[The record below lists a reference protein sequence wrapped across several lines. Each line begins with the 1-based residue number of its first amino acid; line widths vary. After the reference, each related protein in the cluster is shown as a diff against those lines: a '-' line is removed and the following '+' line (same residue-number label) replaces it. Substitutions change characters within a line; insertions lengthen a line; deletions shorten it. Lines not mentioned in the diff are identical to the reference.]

1 MLSLRSPS
9 LLAIA
14 VLTALNSIPASA
26 QLSDQKQ
33 SDKEYSEQQSS
44 DKQQADKELEV
55 IEVKGRAQTLYR
67 ASQSSVGT
75 RTDTDLE
82 LIPQNIQVLPEAL
95 IRDQAAR
102 QVTDL
107 YRSMSGVSAFSYSGV
122 TFRGFRQDEILYDG
136 VRGDPFNGFAVP
148 QLFNVQEVQLL
159 KGSSGALYGS
169 SAPGGLINYVTKK
182 PQRTAKNQL
191 ELGLGNDDY
200 WQGSLELSGP
210 LTEQQAYRFGYYRD
224 SEQPFRW
231 NTKVEN
237 EILDLGY
244 LIDLTDSTSLTL
256 QYNTVTQDYQGAR
269 LRGVP
274 TDDQGNFLGD
284 RAWNHNEATD
294 FQSLEADVWQVRA
307 DHEFNSNWR
316 TDLTW
321 RHYDNTELQNYHEP
335 FCSYDT
341 DGDGVVDYCRRQF
354 RDQRRENT
362 ADSVT
367 WNNIVEFSTAGLN
380 HQLLLGADTMTQDSY
395 FLGRNVAPTE
405 QGGKALGISLINP
418 VYGLTSAADYDID
431 SIKSTPTDTT
441 AVRQGFYLQDQLDL
455 TASWNLLLG
464 VRWDSFEDKNNM
476 ASSKVDGSDSSWR
489 VGSTYQLTD
498 WVRLYVLKGTG
509 FSPQAT
515 ASQVPEVG
523 GPFDAEQ
530 SSIVEAGARFSLL
543 DDAIRLNVATYEMI
557 RNNILQADPRGDV
570 GGDGRDDQ
578 IALGEVKSKGVEVDL
593 LGDLTDSWVLNLN
606 YAYND
611 TRIVESTSAITN
623 AVGDKFA
630 NAPQHQ
636 IGLWSRYELDSINS
650 AIAAGMDYV
659 SDQLS
664 IDGQH
669 VKSYTVFD
677 MSWQTRWQQWLFQAN
692 VKNLFDKT
700 YATAG
705 FIERTGHFPGEPRRL
720 IVTASY
726 QF

>member
-1 MLSLRSPS
+1 MLSLPSPS
-9 LLAIA
+9 ILAIA
-14 VLTALNSIPASA
+14 VLTALSISPGYA
-26 QLSDQKQ
+26 QNL
-33 SDKEYSEQQSS
+33 
-44 DKQQADKELEV
+44 DKQDSDKELEV

-82 LIPQNIQVLPEAL
+82 LVPQSIQVLPEAL

-122 TFRGFRQDEILYDG
+122 TFRGFRQDDILYDG

-148 QLFNVQEVQLL
+148 QLFNVQEVQIL

-182 PQRTAKNQL
+182 PQRSSKNQL
-191 ELGLGNDDY
+191 EFALGNDSY

-237 EILDLGY
+237 DILDLGY

-294 FQSLEADVWQVRA
+294 FQSLDADVWQVRA

-321 RHYDNTELQNYHEP
+321 RHYENTELQNYHEP

-362 ADSVT
+362 ANSVT
-367 WNNIVEFSTAGLN
+367 WNNILEFSTAGFS
-380 HQLLLGADTMTQDSY
+380 HQLLIGADTMTQDSY
-395 FLGRNVAPTE
+395 FLGRNVAPIE
-405 QGGKALGISLINP
+405 QGGKAIGINLVNP

-431 SIKSTPTDTT
+431 SIKSAPTDTT
-441 AVRQGFYLQDQLDL
+441 AVRQGLYLQDQLDL
-455 TASWNLLLG
+455 TSSWNLLLG
-464 VRWDSFEDKNNM
+464 VRWDSYEDKNNV

-489 VGSTYQLTD
+489 IGSTYQLTD
-498 WVRLYVLKGTG
+498 WVRLYAVKGTG
-509 FSPQAT
+509 FSPQAST
-515 ASQVPEVG
+515 SQVPEVG

-530 SSIVEAGARFSLL
+530 SSIIEAGARFSLL
-543 DDAIRLNVATYEMI
+543 NDAIRLNVATYEMI
-557 RNNILQADPRGDV
+557 RNNILQTDPRGDV
-570 GGDGRDDQ
+570 GGDGRDDL
-578 IALGEVKSKGVEVDL
+578 IALGEVKSKGLELDL
-593 LGDLTDSWVLNLN
+593 LGDLTDSWVLNVN

-611 TRIVESTSAITN
+611 TRIVESNSAITN

-636 IGLWSRYELDSINS
+636 IGIWSRYELDGINS

>member
-1 MLSLRSPS
+1 MLSLPSPS

-14 VLTALNSIPASA
+14 VIAALNSIPAYA
-26 QLSDQKQ
+26 QQSDQ
-33 SDKEYSEQQSS
+33 EHS
-44 DKQQADKELEV
+44 DKQQADKDLEV

-102 QVTDL
+102 QITDL

-191 ELGLGNDDY
+191 ELGLGNDEY
-200 WQGSLELSGP
+200 WQSSLELSGP
-210 LTEQQAYRFGYYRD
+210 LTDQQAYRFGYYRD

-244 LIDLTDSTSLTL
+244 LIDITDSTSLTL

-274 TDDQGNFLGD
+274 ADDQGNFLGD

-335 FCSYDT
+335 FCSFDT

-362 ADSVT
+362 ADSLT
-367 WNNIVEFSTAGLN
+367 WNNIVEFNTAGLN

-395 FLGRNVAPTE
+395 FLGRNVAPIE

>member
-14 VLTALNSIPASA
+14 VLTALNSVPAYA
-26 QLSDQKQ
+26 QQSDQKH
-33 SDKEYSEQQSS
+33 SDKLQV
-44 DKQQADKELEV
+44 DKELEV

-210 LTEQQAYRFGYYRD
+210 LTDQQAYRFGYYRD

-244 LIDLTDSTSLTL
+244 LIDITDSTSLTL

-321 RHYDNTELQNYHEP
+321 RHYDNIELQNYHEP
-335 FCSYDT
+335 FCSFDT

-395 FLGRNVAPTE
+395 FLGRNVAPIE
-405 QGGKALGISLINP
+405 QGGKALGVSLTNP
-418 VYGLTSAADYDID
+418 AYGLTSAADYDID

-441 AVRQGFYLQDQLDL
+441 AVRQGFYLQDQVDL

-489 VGSTYQLTD
+489 IGSTYQLTD
-498 WVRLYVLKGTG
+498 WVRLYALKGTG
-509 FSPQAT
+509 FSPQASG
-515 ASQVPEVG
+515 SQVPEVG
-523 GPFDAEQ
+523 GPFEAEQ

>member
-14 VLTALNSIPASA
+14 VLTALNSIPAYA
-26 QLSDQKQ
+26 QQSDQ
-33 SDKEYSEQQSS
+33 EHS
-44 DKQQADKELEV
+44 DKQQADNDLEV

-82 LIPQNIQVLPEAL
+82 LVPQSIQVLPEAL

-148 QLFNVQEVQLL
+148 QLFNVQEVQIL

-191 ELGLGNDDY
+191 ELGLGNDEY

-321 RHYDNTELQNYHEP
+321 RHYENTELQNYHEP

-380 HQLLLGADTMTQDSY
+380 HQLLIGADTMTQDSY
-395 FLGRNVAPTE
+395 FLGRNVAPIE
-405 QGGKALGISLINP
+405 QGGKALGISLTNP

-464 VRWDSFEDKNNM
+464 VRWDSYEDKNNM

-489 VGSTYQLTD
+489 VGTTYQLTD
-498 WVRLYVLKGTG
+498 WVRLYAVKGTG

-523 GPFDAEQ
+523 GPFEAEQ

-543 DDAIRLNVATYEMI
+543 NDAVRLNVATYEMI

-570 GGDGRDDQ
+570 GGDGRDDL

-593 LGDLTDSWVLNLN
+593 LGDLTDSWVLNVN

-636 IGLWSRYELDSINS
+636 IGVWSRYELDSINS

-677 MSWQTRWQQWLFQAN
+677 MSWQTRWQQWMFQAN

-726 QF
+726 KF

>member
-1 MLSLRSPS
+1 MLSLPSPS
-9 LLAIA
+9 ILAVAVIA
-14 VLTALNSIPASA
+14 ALSTPVAYA
-26 QLSDQKQ
+26 QD
-33 SDKEYSEQQSS
+33 S
-44 DKQQADKELEV
+44 DKQNSEQPETDTNLEV

-82 LIPQNIQVLPEAL
+82 LIPQSIQVLPEAL

-102 QVTDL
+102 QITDL

-182 PQRTAKNQL
+182 PQRTSKNQL
-191 ELGLGNDDY
+191 EFALGNDDY

-244 LIDLTDSTSLTL
+244 LIDITDSTSLTL

-294 FQSLEADVWQVRA
+294 FQSLDADVWQVRA

-321 RHYDNTELQNYHEP
+321 RHYENTELQNYHEP
-335 FCSYDT
+335 FCSFDT

-362 ADSVT
+362 ANSVT

-395 FLGRNVAPTE
+395 FLGRNVAPIE

-431 SIKSTPTDTT
+431 SIVSRPTDTRS
-441 AVRQGFYLQDQLDL
+441 VRQGIYLQDQMDL
-455 TASWNLLLG
+455 TSSWNLLLG
-464 VRWDSFEDKNNM
+464 VRWDSFEDKDNM
-476 ASSKVDGSDSSWR
+476 ALSKVDGSDSSWR

-498 WVRLYVLKGTG
+498 WVRLYALKGTG
-509 FSPQAT
+509 FSPQASG
-515 ASQVPEVG
+515 SQLPEVG

-543 DDAIRLNVATYEMI
+543 NDAIRLNVATYEMI

-593 LGDLTDSWVLNLN
+593 LGDLTDSWVLNVN

-611 TRIVESTSAITN
+611 SRIVESTSAITN

-636 IGLWSRYELDSINS
+636 IGVWSRYELDSINS

-677 MSWQTRWQQWLFQAN
+677 MSWQTRWQQWMFQAN

-726 QF
+726 KF

>member
-14 VLTALNSIPASA
+14 VLTALNSIPAYA
-26 QLSDQKQ
+26 QQSDQ
-33 SDKEYSEQQSS
+33 EHT
-44 DKQQADKELEV
+44 DKQQADKDLEV

-380 HQLLLGADTMTQDSY
+380 HQLLIGADTMTQDSY
-395 FLGRNVAPTE
+395 FLGRNVQPIE
-405 QGGKALGISLINP
+405 QGGKALGISVINP

-431 SIKSTPTDTT
+431 SIKSTPTETT

-498 WVRLYVLKGTG
+498 WVRLYALKGTG

-523 GPFDAEQ
+523 GPFEAEQ

>member
-14 VLTALNSIPASA
+14 VFTALHSIPAYA
-26 QLSDQKQ
+26 QQSDQRQ
-33 SDKEYSEQQSS
+33 SDQ
-44 DKQQADKELEV
+44 QQADKELEV

-75 RTDTDLE
+75 RTETDLE
-82 LIPQNIQVLPEAL
+82 LVPQNIQVLPEAL

-244 LIDLTDSTSLTL
+244 LIDITDSTSLTL
-256 QYNTVTQDYQGAR
+256 QYNTLTQDYQGAR

-335 FCSYDT
+335 FCSFDT

-380 HQLLLGADTMTQDSY
+380 HQLLIGADTMTQDSY
-395 FLGRNVAPTE
+395 FLGRNVAPIE

-418 VYGLTSAADYDID
+418 VYGQTSAADYDID

-476 ASSKVDGSDSSWR
+476 ASSKVDGNDSSWR

-498 WVRLYVLKGTG
+498 WVRLYALKGTG

-523 GPFDAEQ
+523 GPFEAEQ
-530 SSIVEAGARFSLL
+530 SSILEAGARFSLL
-543 DDAIRLNVATYEMI
+543 NDAIRLNVATYEMV

-578 IALGEVKSKGVEVDL
+578 IALGEVKSKGVELDL

-636 IGLWSRYELDSINS
+636 VGIWSRYELDGINS

>member
-14 VLTALNSIPASA
+14 VFTALHSIPAYA
-26 QLSDQKQ
+26 QQSDQ
-33 SDKEYSEQQSS
+33 EHS
-44 DKQQADKELEV
+44 DKQLVDKELEV

-75 RTDTDLE
+75 RTETDLE

-169 SAPGGLINYVTKK
+169 GAPGGLINYVTKK

-191 ELGLGNDDY
+191 ELGVGNDDF

-244 LIDLTDSTSLTL
+244 LIDITDSTSLTL
-256 QYNTVTQDYQGAR
+256 QYNTLTQDYQGAR

-274 TDDQGNFLGD
+274 TDDQGNFLAD

-294 FQSLEADVWQVRA
+294 FQSLDADVWQVRA

-335 FCSYDT
+335 YCSYDT

-362 ADSVT
+362 ADSIT

-380 HQLLLGADTMTQDSY
+380 HQLLIGADTMTQDSY
-395 FLGRNVAPTE
+395 FLGRNVAPIE
-405 QGGKALGISLINP
+405 QGGKATGISLRNP

-464 VRWDSFEDKNNM
+464 VRWDSFEDKNNV
-476 ASSKVDGSDSSWR
+476 ASSKVDGNDSSWR
-489 VGSTYQLTD
+489 LGSTYQLTD
-498 WVRLYVLKGTG
+498 WVRLYALKGTG

-515 ASQVPEVG
+515 TSQVPEVG
-523 GPFDAEQ
+523 GPFEAEQ
-530 SSIVEAGARFSLL
+530 SSIIEAGARFSLL
-543 DDAIRLNVATYEMI
+543 NDAIRLNVATYEMI

-578 IALGEVKSKGVEVDL
+578 IALGEVKSKGVELDL

-659 SDQLS
+659 SEQLS

-677 MSWQTRWQQWLFQAN
+677 MSWQSRWQQWLFQAN
-692 VKNLFDKT
+692 LKNLFDKT

>member
-1 MLSLRSPS
+1 MLSLPSPS
-9 LLAIA
+9 LLAVAVIA
-14 VLTALNSIPASA
+14 ALHSIPSYA
-26 QLSDQKQ
+26 QLSDQEG
-33 SDKEYSEQQSS
+33 SDT
-44 DKQQADKELEV
+44 QQADKELEV

-82 LIPQNIQVLPEAL
+82 LVPQNIQVLPEAL

-182 PQRTAKNQL
+182 PQRIAKNQL

-210 LTEQQAYRFGYYRD
+210 LNEQQAYRFGYYRD

-244 LIDLTDSTSLTL
+244 LIDITDSTSLTL
-256 QYNTVTQDYQGAR
+256 QYNTLTQDYQGAR

-316 TDLTW
+316 SDLTW

-335 FCSYDT
+335 FCSFDT

-380 HQLLLGADTMTQDSY
+380 HQLLIGADTMTQDSY
-395 FLGRNVAPTE
+395 FLGRNVAPIE

-455 TASWNLLLG
+455 TSSWNLLLG

-476 ASSKVDGSDSSWR
+476 ASSKVDGNDSSWR

-498 WVRLYVLKGTG
+498 WVRLYALKGTG

-523 GPFDAEQ
+523 GPFEAEQ
-530 SSIVEAGARFSLL
+530 SSIIEAGARFSLL
-543 DDAIRLNVATYEMI
+543 NDAIRLNVATYEMI

-578 IALGEVKSKGVEVDL
+578 IALGEVKSKGVELDL

-636 IGLWSRYELDSINS
+636 VGIWSRYELDSINS

>member
-14 VLTALNSIPASA
+14 VLTALNSIPAYA
-26 QLSDQKQ
+26 QQSDQ
-33 SDKEYSEQQSS
+33 EHS
-44 DKQQADKELEV
+44 DKQQADKDLEV

-191 ELGLGNDDY
+191 ELGLGNDEY

-210 LTEQQAYRFGYYRD
+210 LTDQQAYRFGYYRD

-380 HQLLLGADTMTQDSY
+380 HQLLIGADTMTQDSY
-395 FLGRNVAPTE
+395 FLGRNVAPIE

-431 SIKSTPTDTT
+431 SITSTPTDTT

-498 WVRLYVLKGTG
+498 WVRLYALKGTG

-523 GPFDAEQ
+523 GPFEAEQ

-677 MSWQTRWQQWLFQAN
+677 MSWQTRWQHWLFQAN

>member
-14 VLTALNSIPASA
+14 VLTALNSIPAYA
-26 QLSDQKQ
+26 QQSDQ
-33 SDKEYSEQQSS
+33 
-44 DKQQADKELEV
+44 QQADKELEV

-82 LIPQNIQVLPEAL
+82 LVPQNIQVLPEAL

-182 PQRTAKNQL
+182 PQRIAKNQL

-210 LTEQQAYRFGYYRD
+210 LNEQQAYRFGYYRD

-244 LIDLTDSTSLTL
+244 LIDITDSTSLTL
-256 QYNTVTQDYQGAR
+256 QYNTLTQDYQGAR

-335 FCSYDT
+335 FCSFDT

-380 HQLLLGADTMTQDSY
+380 HQLLIGADTMTQDSY
-395 FLGRNVAPTE
+395 FLGRNVAPIE

-418 VYGLTSAADYDID
+418 VYGQTSAADYDID

-476 ASSKVDGSDSSWR
+476 ASSKVDGNDSSWR

-498 WVRLYVLKGTG
+498 WVRLYALKGTG

-523 GPFDAEQ
+523 GPFEAEQ
-530 SSIVEAGARFSLL
+530 SSILEAGARFSLL
-543 DDAIRLNVATYEMI
+543 NDAIRLNVATYEMV

-578 IALGEVKSKGVEVDL
+578 IALGEVKSKGVELDL

-636 IGLWSRYELDSINS
+636 VGIWSRYELDGINS

-659 SDQLS
+659 SEQLS

>member
-1 MLSLRSPS
+1 MLSLPSPS
-9 LLAIA
+9 LLAVAVIA
-14 VLTALNSIPASA
+14 ALHSIPSYA
-26 QLSDQKQ
+26 QLSDQEG
-33 SDKEYSEQQSS
+33 SDT
-44 DKQQADKELEV
+44 QQADKELEV

-82 LIPQNIQVLPEAL
+82 LVPQNIQVLPEAL

-244 LIDLTDSTSLTL
+244 LIDITDSTSLTL
-256 QYNTVTQDYQGAR
+256 QYNTLTQDYQGAR

-335 FCSYDT
+335 FCSFDT

-380 HQLLLGADTMTQDSY
+380 HQLLIGADTMTQDSY
-395 FLGRNVAPTE
+395 FLGRNVAPIE

-455 TASWNLLLG
+455 TTSWNLLLG
-464 VRWDSFEDKNNM
+464 VRWDNFEDKNNM
-476 ASSKVDGSDSSWR
+476 ASSKVDGNDSSWR

-498 WVRLYVLKGTG
+498 WVRLYALKGTG
-509 FSPQAT
+509 FSPQAST
-515 ASQVPEVG
+515 SQVPEVG
-523 GPFDAEQ
+523 GPFEAEQ
-530 SSIVEAGARFSLL
+530 SSIIEAGARFSLL

-578 IALGEVKSKGVEVDL
+578 IALGEVKSKGVELDL

-636 IGLWSRYELDSINS
+636 VGIWSRYELDSINS

>member
-14 VLTALNSIPASA
+14 VLTALNSIPAYA
-26 QLSDQKQ
+26 QQSDQ
-33 SDKEYSEQQSS
+33 EHS
-44 DKQQADKELEV
+44 DKQQADKDLEV

-82 LIPQNIQVLPEAL
+82 LVPQSIQVLPEAL

-148 QLFNVQEVQLL
+148 QLFNVQEVQIL

-191 ELGLGNDDY
+191 ELGLGNDEY

-210 LTEQQAYRFGYYRD
+210 VTEQQAYRFGYYRD

-321 RHYDNTELQNYHEP
+321 RHYENTELQNYHEP

-380 HQLLLGADTMTQDSY
+380 HQLLIGADTMTQDSY
-395 FLGRNVAPTE
+395 FLGRNVAPIE
-405 QGGKALGISLINP
+405 QGGKALGISLTNP

-464 VRWDSFEDKNNM
+464 VRWDSYEDKNNM

-489 VGSTYQLTD
+489 VGTTYQLTD
-498 WVRLYVLKGTG
+498 WVRLYAVKGTG

-523 GPFDAEQ
+523 GPFEAEQ

-543 DDAIRLNVATYEMI
+543 NDAVRLNVATYEMI

-570 GGDGRDDQ
+570 GGDGRDDL

-593 LGDLTDSWVLNLN
+593 LGDLTDSWVLNVN

-636 IGLWSRYELDSINS
+636 IGVWSRYELDSINS

-677 MSWQTRWQQWLFQAN
+677 MSWQTRWQQWMFQAN

>member
-14 VLTALNSIPASA
+14 VFSALNSIPVYA
-26 QLSDQKQ
+26 QQSDQQPSDQEQ
-33 SDKEYSEQQSS
+33 SE
-44 DKQQADKELEV
+44 KQQADKDLEV

-75 RTDTDLE
+75 RTETDLE
-82 LIPQNIQVLPEAL
+82 LVPQNIQVLPEAL

-244 LIDLTDSTSLTL
+244 LIDITDSTSLTL
-256 QYNTVTQDYQGAR
+256 QYNTLTQDYQGAR

-335 FCSYDT
+335 FCSFDT
-341 DGDGVVDYCRRQF
+341 DSDGVVDYCRRQF

-380 HQLLLGADTMTQDSY
+380 HQLLIGADTMTQDSY
-395 FLGRNVAPTE
+395 FLGRNVAPIE

-418 VYGLTSAADYDID
+418 VYGQTSAADYDID

-476 ASSKVDGSDSSWR
+476 ASSKVDGNDSSWR

-498 WVRLYVLKGTG
+498 WVRLYALKGTG

-523 GPFDAEQ
+523 GPFEAEQ
-530 SSIVEAGARFSLL
+530 SSILEAGARFSLL
-543 DDAIRLNVATYEMI
+543 NDAIRLNVATYEMV

-578 IALGEVKSKGVEVDL
+578 IALGEVKSKGVELDL

-636 IGLWSRYELDSINS
+636 VGIWSRYELDGINS

-659 SDQLS
+659 SEQLS
-664 IDGQH
+664 IDGQQ

-677 MSWQTRWQQWLFQAN
+677 MSWQTRWQQWMFQAN

>member
-1 MLSLRSPS
+1 MLSLPSPS
-9 LLAIA
+9 ILAAAVIA
-14 VLTALNSIPASA
+14 ALSTPVAYA
-26 QLSDQKQ
+26 QD
-33 SDKEYSEQQSS
+33 S
-44 DKQQADKELEV
+44 DKQNSEQPETDTNLEV

-82 LIPQNIQVLPEAL
+82 LIPQSIQVLPEAL

-102 QVTDL
+102 QITDL

-182 PQRTAKNQL
+182 PQRTSKNQL
-191 ELGLGNDDY
+191 EFALGNDDY

-244 LIDLTDSTSLTL
+244 LIDITDSTSLTL

-294 FQSLEADVWQVRA
+294 FQSLDADVWQVRA

-321 RHYDNTELQNYHEP
+321 RHYENTELQNYHEP
-335 FCSYDT
+335 FCSFDT

-362 ADSVT
+362 ANSVT

-380 HQLLLGADTMTQDSY
+380 HQLLIGADTMTQDSY
-395 FLGRNVAPTE
+395 FLGRNVAPIE

-431 SIKSTPTDTT
+431 SIVSRPTDTRS
-441 AVRQGFYLQDQLDL
+441 VRQGIYLQDQLDL
-455 TASWNLLLG
+455 TSSWNLLLG
-464 VRWDSFEDKNNM
+464 VRWDSFEDKDNM
-476 ASSKVDGSDSSWR
+476 ALSKVDGSDSSWR

-498 WVRLYVLKGTG
+498 WVRLYALKGTG
-509 FSPQAT
+509 FSPQASG
-515 ASQVPEVG
+515 SQLPEVG

-543 DDAIRLNVATYEMI
+543 NDAIRLNVATYEMI

-593 LGDLTDSWVLNLN
+593 LGDLTDSWVLNVN

-611 TRIVESTSAITN
+611 SRIVESTSAITN

-636 IGLWSRYELDSINS
+636 IGVWSRYELDSINS

-677 MSWQTRWQQWLFQAN
+677 MSWQTRWQQWMFQAN

-726 QF
+726 KF

>member
-14 VLTALNSIPASA
+14 VFTALNSIPAYA
-26 QLSDQKQ
+26 QQSDQQ
-33 SDKEYSEQQSS
+33 HSDT
-44 DKQQADKELEV
+44 QQADKDLEV

-75 RTDTDLE
+75 RTETDLE
-82 LIPQNIQVLPEAL
+82 LVPQNIQVLPEAL

-191 ELGLGNDDY
+191 ELGLGNDDF

-237 EILDLGY
+237 DILDLGY
-244 LIDLTDSTSLTL
+244 LIDITDSTSLTL
-256 QYNTVTQDYQGAR
+256 QYNTLTQDYQGAR

-274 TDDQGNFLGD
+274 TDDQGNFIGD

-294 FQSLEADVWQVRA
+294 FQSLEADAWQVRA

-335 FCSYDT
+335 FCSFDT

-362 ADSVT
+362 AGSIT
-367 WNNIVEFSTAGLN
+367 WNNIVEFSTLGLN
-380 HQLLLGADTMTQDSY
+380 HQLLIGADTMTQDSY
-395 FLGRNVAPTE
+395 FLGRNVAPIE
-405 QGGKALGISLINP
+405 QGGKATGISLTNP

-455 TASWNLLLG
+455 TSSWNLLLG

-476 ASSKVDGSDSSWR
+476 DSSKVDGNDSSWR

-498 WVRLYVLKGTG
+498 WVRLYALKGTG

-523 GPFDAEQ
+523 GPFEAEQ
-530 SSIVEAGARFSLL
+530 SSIIEAGARFSLL
-543 DDAIRLNVATYEMI
+543 NDAIRLNLATYEMV

-578 IALGEVKSKGVEVDL
+578 IALGEVKSKGVELDL
-593 LGDLTDSWVLNLN
+593 LGDLTDSWVLNVN

-636 IGLWSRYELDSINS
+636 VGVWSRYELDGINS

-664 IDGQH
+664 IDGQQ

-692 VKNLFDKT
+692 LKNLFDKT

>member
-14 VLTALNSIPASA
+14 VLTALNSIPAYA
-26 QLSDQKQ
+26 QQSDQ
-33 SDKEYSEQQSS
+33 
-44 DKQQADKELEV
+44 QQADKELEV

-82 LIPQNIQVLPEAL
+82 LVPQNIQVLPEAL

-182 PQRTAKNQL
+182 PQRIAKNQL

-210 LTEQQAYRFGYYRD
+210 LNEQQAYRFGYYRD

-244 LIDLTDSTSLTL
+244 LIDITDSTSLTL
-256 QYNTVTQDYQGAR
+256 QYNTLTQDYQGAR

-335 FCSYDT
+335 FCSFDT

-354 RDQRRENT
+354 RDHRRENT

-380 HQLLLGADTMTQDSY
+380 HQLLIGADTMTQDSY
-395 FLGRNVAPTE
+395 FLGRNVAPIE

-455 TASWNLLLG
+455 TSSWNLLLG

-476 ASSKVDGSDSSWR
+476 ASSKVDGNDSSWR

-498 WVRLYVLKGTG
+498 WVRLYALKGTG
-509 FSPQAT
+509 FSPQAS

-523 GPFDAEQ
+523 GPFEAEQ
-530 SSIVEAGARFSLL
+530 SSIIEAGARFSLL

-578 IALGEVKSKGVEVDL
+578 IALGEVKSKGVELDL

-636 IGLWSRYELDSINS
+636 VGIWSRYELDSINS

>member
-14 VLTALNSIPASA
+14 VLTALNSVPAYA
-26 QLSDQKQ
+26 QSDQKQ

-44 DKQQADKELEV
+44 DNQQVDKELEV

-395 FLGRNVAPTE
+395 FLGRNVAPIE

-489 VGSTYQLTD
+489 VGSTYQLTE
-498 WVRLYVLKGTG
+498 WVRLYALKGTG

-523 GPFDAEQ
+523 GPFEAEQ

>member
-9 LLAIA
+9 LVAIA
-14 VLTALNSIPASA
+14 VVTALNSIPAYA
-26 QLSDQKQ
+26 QQSDQ
-33 SDKEYSEQQSS
+33 EYS
-44 DKQQADKELEV
+44 DKQQADKDLEV

-380 HQLLLGADTMTQDSY
+380 HQLLIGADTMTQDSY
-395 FLGRNVAPTE
+395 FLGRNVAPIE

-476 ASSKVDGSDSSWR
+476 ASSKVDGNDSSWR

-498 WVRLYVLKGTG
+498 WVRLYALKGTG

-523 GPFDAEQ
+523 GPFEAEQ

-726 QF
+726 KF

>member
-1 MLSLRSPS
+1 MLSLPSPS
-9 LLAIA
+9 ILAVAVIA
-14 VLTALNSIPASA
+14 ALSTPVAYA
-26 QLSDQKQ
+26 QD
-33 SDKEYSEQQSS
+33 S
-44 DKQQADKELEV
+44 DKQNSEQPETDTNLEV

-82 LIPQNIQVLPEAL
+82 LIPQSIQVLPEAL

-102 QVTDL
+102 QITDL

-182 PQRTAKNQL
+182 PQRTSKNQL
-191 ELGLGNDDY
+191 EFALGNDDY

-244 LIDLTDSTSLTL
+244 LIDITDSTSLTL

-294 FQSLEADVWQVRA
+294 FQSLDADVWQVRA

-321 RHYDNTELQNYHEP
+321 RHYENTELQNYHEP
-335 FCSYDT
+335 FCSFDT

-362 ADSVT
+362 ANSVT

-380 HQLLLGADTMTQDSY
+380 HQLLIGADTMTQDSY
-395 FLGRNVAPTE
+395 FLGRNVAPIE

-431 SIKSTPTDTT
+431 SIVSRPTDTRS
-441 AVRQGFYLQDQLDL
+441 VRQGIYLQDQLDL
-455 TASWNLLLG
+455 TSSWNLLLG
-464 VRWDSFEDKNNM
+464 VRWDSFEDKDNM
-476 ASSKVDGSDSSWR
+476 ALSKVDGSDSSWR

-498 WVRLYVLKGTG
+498 WVRLYALKGTG
-509 FSPQAT
+509 FSPQASG
-515 ASQVPEVG
+515 SQLPEVG

-543 DDAIRLNVATYEMI
+543 NDAIRLNVATYEMI

-593 LGDLTDSWVLNLN
+593 LGDLTDSWVLNVN

-611 TRIVESTSAITN
+611 SRIVESTSAITN

-636 IGLWSRYELDSINS
+636 IGVWSRYELDSINS

-677 MSWQTRWQQWLFQAN
+677 MSWQTRWQQWMFQAN

-726 QF
+726 KF

>member
-1 MLSLRSPS
+1 MLSFPRCS
-9 LLAIA
+9 LLSCAIVTA
-14 VLTALNSIPASA
+14 LTASPGYAQQTEPQESA
-26 QLSDQKQ
+26 KD
-33 SDKEYSEQQSS
+33 
-44 DKQQADKELEV
+44 LEV

-82 LIPQNIQVLPEAL
+82 LVPQNIQVLPEAL

-169 SAPGGLINYVTKK
+169 GAPGGLINYVTKK

-191 ELGLGNDDY
+191 EFGVGNDDF

-244 LIDLTDSTSLTL
+244 LIDITDSTSLTL
-256 QYNTVTQDYQGAR
+256 QYNTLTQDYQGAR

-274 TDDQGNFLGD
+274 TDDQGNFLAD

-362 ADSVT
+362 ADSIT

-380 HQLLLGADTMTQDSY
+380 HQLLMGADTMTQDSY
-395 FLGRNVAPTE
+395 FLGRNVAPIE
-405 QGGKALGISLINP
+405 QGGKARGISLINP

-476 ASSKVDGSDSSWR
+476 ASSKVDGNDSSWR

-498 WVRLYVLKGTG
+498 WVRLYALKGTG

-523 GPFDAEQ
+523 GPFEAEQ

-578 IALGEVKSKGVEVDL
+578 IALGEVKSKGVELDL
-593 LGDLTDSWVLNLN
+593 LGDLTDSWVLNVN

-636 IGLWSRYELDSINS
+636 IGVWSRYELDSIHS

-659 SDQLS
+659 SEQLS

>member
-9 LLAIA
+9 LLTIA
-14 VLTALNSIPASA
+14 VLTALNSVPASA
-26 QLSDQKQ
+26 QQSDQQ
-33 SDKEYSEQQSS
+33 PSNQL
-44 DKQQADKELEV
+44 QADKDLEV

-82 LIPQNIQVLPEAL
+82 LVPQNIQVLPEAL

-210 LTEQQAYRFGYYRD
+210 LNDQQAYRVGYYRD

-237 EILDLGY
+237 DILDLGY

-256 QYNTVTQDYQGAR
+256 QYNTLTQDYQGAR

-274 TDDQGNFLGD
+274 TDNQGNFLAD

-335 FCSYDT
+335 YCSYDT
-341 DGDGVVDYCRRQF
+341 DRDGVVDYCRRQF

-380 HQLLLGADTMTQDSY
+380 HQLLIGADTLTQDSY
-395 FLGRNVAPTE
+395 FLGRNVAPVE
-405 QGGKALGISLINP
+405 QGGKAVGISLKNP
-418 VYGLTSAADYDID
+418 VYGLTPVANYNID

-441 AVRQGFYLQDQLDL
+441 AVRQGFYLQDQVDL

-464 VRWDSFEDKNNM
+464 MRWDSFEDENNV
-476 ASSKVDGSDSSWR
+476 AVSKVDGSDSSWR
-489 VGSTYQLTD
+489 LGSTYQLTD
-498 WVRLYVLKGTG
+498 WVRLYALKGTG
-509 FSPQAT
+509 FSPQA
-515 ASQVPEVG
+515 ADSQVPEVG
-523 GPFDAEQ
+523 GPFEAEQ

-578 IALGEVKSKGVEVDL
+578 IALGEVKSKGVELDL

-611 TRIVESTSAITN
+611 TRIIESTSAMTN

-636 IGLWSRYELDSINS
+636 IGIWSRYELDAINS
-650 AIAAGMDYV
+650 ALAAGMDYV

-664 IDGQH
+664 MDGQP

-700 YATAG
+700 YATSG
-705 FIERTGHFPGEPRRL
+705 FLKRTGHFPGEPRRL
-720 IVTASY
+720 ILTASY

>member
-1 MLSLRSPS
+1 MLSLPS
-9 LLAIA
+9 SSILAIA
-14 VLTALNSIPASA
+14 VIAALFASSGYA
-26 QLSDQKQ
+26 QSLDKQYSDQQ
-33 SDKEYSEQQSS
+33 ETDNN
-44 DKQQADKELEV
+44 LEV

-82 LIPQNIQVLPEAL
+82 LVPQSIQVLPEAL

-148 QLFNVQEVQLL
+148 QLFNVQEVQIL

-182 PQRTAKNQL
+182 PQRSSKNQL
-191 ELGLGNDDY
+191 EFALGNDSY

-231 NTKVEN
+231 NTKVKN
-237 EILDLGY
+237 DILDLGY

-294 FQSLEADVWQVRA
+294 FQSLDADVWQVRA

-321 RHYDNTELQNYHEP
+321 RHYENTELQNYHEP
-335 FCSYDT
+335 SCSYDT

-362 ADSVT
+362 ANSVT
-367 WNNIVEFSTAGLN
+367 WNNILEFSTAGFN

-395 FLGRNVAPTE
+395 FLGRNVAPIE
-405 QGGKALGISLINP
+405 VQGGKVPGISLTNP
-418 VYGLTSAADYDID
+418 VYGLTSAADYDIG
-431 SIKSTPTDTT
+431 SIKSDPTDTT
-441 AVRQGFYLQDQLDL
+441 AVRQGVYLQDQLDL
-455 TASWNLLLG
+455 TSSWNLLLG
-464 VRWDSFEDKNNM
+464 VRWDSFEDKNNR
-476 ASSKVDGSDSSWR
+476 ALSKVNGSDSSWR

-498 WVRLYVLKGTG
+498 WVRLYALKGTG
-509 FSPQAT
+509 FSPQAST
-515 ASQVPEVG
+515 SQVPEVG
-523 GPFDAEQ
+523 GPFEAEQ
-530 SSIVEAGARFSLL
+530 SSIIEAGARFSLL
-543 DDAIRLNVATYEMI
+543 NDAIRLNVATYQMI
-557 RNNILQADPRGDV
+557 RNNILQTDPRGDV
-570 GGDGRDDQ
+570 GGDGRDDL
-578 IALGEVKSKGVEVDL
+578 IALGEVKSKGLELDL
-593 LGDLTDSWVLNLN
+593 LGDLTDSWVLNVN

-611 TRIVESTSAITN
+611 TRIVESNSAITN

-636 IGLWSRYELDSINS
+636 VGIWSRYELDSINS

>member
-9 LLAIA
+9 LLTIA
-14 VLTALNSIPASA
+14 VLTALNSVPASA
-26 QLSDQKQ
+26 QQSDQQ
-33 SDKEYSEQQSS
+33 PSNQL
-44 DKQQADKELEV
+44 QADKDLEV

-191 ELGLGNDDY
+191 ELGLGNDEY

-335 FCSYDT
+335 FCSFDT

-395 FLGRNVAPTE
+395 FLGRNVAPIE

-441 AVRQGFYLQDQLDL
+441 AVRQGFYLQDQVDL

-498 WVRLYVLKGTG
+498 WVRLYALKGTG

-523 GPFDAEQ
+523 GPFEAEQ

-726 QF
+726 KF

>member
-9 LLAIA
+9 LLTIA
-14 VLTALNSIPASA
+14 VLTALNSIPAYA
-26 QLSDQKQ
+26 QQSDQQ
-33 SDKEYSEQQSS
+33 ASNQL
-44 DKQQADKELEV
+44 QADKDLEV

-191 ELGLGNDDY
+191 ELGLGNDEY

-335 FCSYDT
+335 FCSFDT

-395 FLGRNVAPTE
+395 FLGRNVAPIE

-418 VYGLTSAADYDID
+418 VYGQTSAADYDID

-441 AVRQGFYLQDQLDL
+441 AVRQGFYLQDQVDL

-498 WVRLYVLKGTG
+498 WVRLYALKGTG

-523 GPFDAEQ
+523 GPFEAEQ

-543 DDAIRLNVATYEMI
+543 NDAIRLNVATYEMI

-677 MSWQTRWQQWLFQAN
+677 MSWQSRWQQWLFQAN

>member
-1 MLSLRSPS
+1 MLSLPSPS
-9 LLAIA
+9 LLAVAVIA
-14 VLTALNSIPASA
+14 ALHSIPSYA
-26 QLSDQKQ
+26 QLSDQEG
-33 SDKEYSEQQSS
+33 SDT
-44 DKQQADKELEV
+44 QQADKELEV

-82 LIPQNIQVLPEAL
+82 LVPQNIQVLPEAL

-210 LTEQQAYRFGYYRD
+210 LNEQQAYRFGYYRD

-256 QYNTVTQDYQGAR
+256 QYNTLTQDYQGAR

-335 FCSYDT
+335 FCSFDT

-380 HQLLLGADTMTQDSY
+380 HQLLIGADTMTQDSY
-395 FLGRNVAPTE
+395 FLGRNVAPIE

-455 TASWNLLLG
+455 TSSWNLLLG

-476 ASSKVDGSDSSWR
+476 ASSKVDGNDSSWR

-498 WVRLYVLKGTG
+498 WVRLYALKGTG
-509 FSPQAT
+509 FSPQAS

-523 GPFDAEQ
+523 GPFEAEQ
-530 SSIVEAGARFSLL
+530 SSIIEAGARFSLL
-543 DDAIRLNVATYEMI
+543 NDAIRLNVATYEMI

-593 LGDLTDSWVLNLN
+593 LGDLTDSWVLNVN

-636 IGLWSRYELDSINS
+636 VGIWSRYELDSINS

-669 VKSYTVFD
+669 VESYTVFD
-677 MSWQTRWQQWLFQAN
+677 MSWQTRWQQWMFQAN

>member
-9 LLAIA
+9 LVAIA
-14 VLTALNSIPASA
+14 VFTALHSIPAYARQSDQQPSA
-26 QLSDQKQ
+26 Q
-33 SDKEYSEQQSS
+33 EQS
-44 DKQQADKELEV
+44 DKQQADKDLEV
-55 IEVKGRAQTLYR
+55 IEIKGRAQTLYR

-75 RTDTDLE
+75 RTETDLE
-82 LIPQNIQVLPEAL
+82 LVPQNIQVLPEAL

-256 QYNTVTQDYQGAR
+256 QYNTLTQDYQGAR

-335 FCSYDT
+335 YCSYDT

-362 ADSVT
+362 ADSIT
-367 WNNIVEFSTAGLN
+367 WNNIVEFSTAGVN
-380 HQLLLGADTMTQDSY
+380 HQLLIGADTMTQDSY
-395 FLGRNVAPTE
+395 FLGRNVAPVE
-405 QGGKALGISLINP
+405 QGGKAIGISLINP
-418 VYGLTSAADYDID
+418 VYGQTSAADYDID

-476 ASSKVDGSDSSWR
+476 ASSKVDGNDSSWR

-498 WVRLYVLKGTG
+498 WVRLYALKGTG

-523 GPFDAEQ
+523 GPFEAEQ
-530 SSIVEAGARFSLL
+530 SSIIEAGARFSLL
-543 DDAIRLNVATYEMI
+543 NDAIRLNVATYEMI

-578 IALGEVKSKGVEVDL
+578 IALGEVKSKGVELDL

-636 IGLWSRYELDSINS
+636 VGIWSRYELDGINS

-664 IDGQH
+664 IDGQQ

>member
-14 VLTALNSIPASA
+14 VLTALNSIPAYA
-26 QLSDQKQ
+26 QQSDQ
-33 SDKEYSEQQSS
+33 
-44 DKQQADKELEV
+44 QQADKELEV

-82 LIPQNIQVLPEAL
+82 LVPQNIQVLPEAL

-182 PQRTAKNQL
+182 PQRIAKNQL

-210 LTEQQAYRFGYYRD
+210 LNEQQAYRFGYYRD

-244 LIDLTDSTSLTL
+244 LIDITDSTSLTL
-256 QYNTVTQDYQGAR
+256 QYNTLTQDYQGAR

-294 FQSLEADVWQVRA
+294 FQSLEAEVWQVRA

-335 FCSYDT
+335 FCSFDT

-380 HQLLLGADTMTQDSY
+380 HQLLIGADTMTQDSY
-395 FLGRNVAPTE
+395 FLGRNVAPIE

-455 TASWNLLLG
+455 TSSWNLLLG

-476 ASSKVDGSDSSWR
+476 ASSKVDGNDSSWR

-498 WVRLYVLKGTG
+498 WVRLYALKGTG
-509 FSPQAT
+509 FSPQAS

-523 GPFDAEQ
+523 GPFEAEQ
-530 SSIVEAGARFSLL
+530 SSIIEAGARFSLL

-578 IALGEVKSKGVEVDL
+578 IALGEVKSKGVELDL

-636 IGLWSRYELDSINS
+636 VGIWSRYELGSINS

>member
-1 MLSLRSPS
+1 MSSLRSPS

-14 VLTALNSIPASA
+14 VFTALNSIPVYA
-26 QLSDQKQ
+26 QQSDQQ
-33 SDKEYSEQQSS
+33 HSDT
-44 DKQQADKELEV
+44 QQADKDLEV

-82 LIPQNIQVLPEAL
+82 LVPQNIQVLPEAL

-182 PQRTAKNQL
+182 PQRIAKNQL

-210 LTEQQAYRFGYYRD
+210 LNEQQAYRFGYYRD

-244 LIDLTDSTSLTL
+244 LIDITDSTSLTL
-256 QYNTVTQDYQGAR
+256 QYNTLTQDYQGAR

-335 FCSYDT
+335 FCSVDT

-380 HQLLLGADTMTQDSY
+380 HQLLIGADTMTQDSY
-395 FLGRNVAPTE
+395 FLGRNVAPIE

-455 TASWNLLLG
+455 TSSWNLLLG

-476 ASSKVDGSDSSWR
+476 ASSKVDGNDSSWR

-498 WVRLYVLKGTG
+498 WVRLYALKGTG
-509 FSPQAT
+509 FSPQAS

-523 GPFDAEQ
+523 GPFEAEQ
-530 SSIVEAGARFSLL
+530 SSIIEAGARFSLL

-578 IALGEVKSKGVEVDL
+578 IALGEVKSKGVELDL

-636 IGLWSRYELDSINS
+636 VGIWSRYELDSINS

>member
-1 MLSLRSPS
+1 MLSLPSPS
-9 LLAIA
+9 ILAIA
-14 VLTALNSIPASA
+14 VLTALSISPGYA
-26 QLSDQKQ
+26 QNL
-33 SDKEYSEQQSS
+33 
-44 DKQQADKELEV
+44 DKQDSDKELEV

-82 LIPQNIQVLPEAL
+82 LVPQSIQVLPEAL

-148 QLFNVQEVQLL
+148 QLFNVQEVQIL

-182 PQRTAKNQL
+182 PQRSSKNQL
-191 ELGLGNDDY
+191 EFALGNDSY

-237 EILDLGY
+237 DILDLGY

-294 FQSLEADVWQVRA
+294 FQSLDADVWQVRA

-321 RHYDNTELQNYHEP
+321 RHYGNTELQNYHEP

-362 ADSVT
+362 ANSVT
-367 WNNIVEFSTAGLN
+367 WNNILEFSTAGFH
-380 HQLLLGADTMTQDSY
+380 HQLLIGADTMTQDSY
-395 FLGRNVAPTE
+395 FLGRNVAPIE
-405 QGGKALGISLINP
+405 QGGKVPGISLTNP

-431 SIKSTPTDTT
+431 SIKSDPTDTT
-441 AVRQGFYLQDQLDL
+441 AIRQGIYLQDQLDL

-464 VRWDSFEDKNNM
+464 VRWDSYEDKNNV

-498 WVRLYVLKGTG
+498 WVRLYAVKGTG
-509 FSPQAT
+509 FSPQAST
-515 ASQVPEVG
+515 SQVPEVG

-530 SSIVEAGARFSLL
+530 SSIIEAGARFSLL
-543 DDAIRLNVATYEMI
+543 NDAIRLNVATYEMI
-557 RNNILQADPRGDV
+557 RNNILQTDPRGDV
-570 GGDGRDDQ
+570 GGDGRDDL
-578 IALGEVKSKGVEVDL
+578 IALGEVKSKGLELDL
-593 LGDLTDSWVLNLN
+593 LGDLTDSWVLNVN

-611 TRIVESTSAITN
+611 TRIVESNSAITN

-636 IGLWSRYELDSINS
+636 IGIWSRYELDGINS

-664 IDGQH
+664 INGQH

>member
-1 MLSLRSPS
+1 MSSLRSPS

-14 VLTALNSIPASA
+14 VFTALNSIPVYA
-26 QLSDQKQ
+26 QQSDQQ
-33 SDKEYSEQQSS
+33 HSDT
-44 DKQQADKELEV
+44 QQADKDLEV

-75 RTDTDLE
+75 RTETDLE
-82 LIPQNIQVLPEAL
+82 LVPQNIQVLPEAL

-191 ELGLGNDDY
+191 ELGLGNDDF
-200 WQGSLELSGP
+200 WQGSLEFSGP

-244 LIDLTDSTSLTL
+244 LIDITDSTSLTL
-256 QYNTVTQDYQGAR
+256 QYNTLTQDYQGAR

-335 FCSYDT
+335 FCSFDT

-362 ADSVT
+362 ADSIT

-380 HQLLLGADTMTQDSY
+380 HQLLIGADTMTQDSY
-395 FLGRNVAPTE
+395 FLGRNVAPIE
-405 QGGKALGISLINP
+405 QGGKAVGISLINP

-455 TASWNLLLG
+455 TSSWNLLLG

-476 ASSKVDGSDSSWR
+476 ASSKVDGNDSSWR

-498 WVRLYVLKGTG
+498 WVRLYALKGTG
-509 FSPQAT
+509 FSPQAS

-523 GPFDAEQ
+523 GPFEAEQ
-530 SSIVEAGARFSLL
+530 SSIIEAGARFSLL
-543 DDAIRLNVATYEMI
+543 NDAIRLNVATYEMI
-557 RNNILQADPRGDV
+557 RNNILQAAPRGDV

-578 IALGEVKSKGVEVDL
+578 IALGEVKSKGVELDL

-611 TRIVESTSAITN
+611 TRIAESTSAITN

-636 IGLWSRYELDSINS
+636 IGVWSRYELDSINS

-692 VKNLFDKT
+692 LKNLFDKT

>member
-14 VLTALNSIPASA
+14 VFSALNSIPVYA
-26 QLSDQKQ
+26 QQSDQQPSDQEQ
-33 SDKEYSEQQSS
+33 SE
-44 DKQQADKELEV
+44 KQQADKDLEV

-75 RTDTDLE
+75 RTETDLE
-82 LIPQNIQVLPEAL
+82 LVPQNIQVLPEAL

-244 LIDLTDSTSLTL
+244 LIDITDSTSLTL
-256 QYNTVTQDYQGAR
+256 QYNTLTQDYQGAR

-335 FCSYDT
+335 FCSFDT

-380 HQLLLGADTMTQDSY
+380 HQLLIGADTMTQDSY
-395 FLGRNVAPTE
+395 FLGRNVAPIE

-418 VYGLTSAADYDID
+418 VYGQTSAADYDID

-476 ASSKVDGSDSSWR
+476 ASSKVDGNDSSWR

-498 WVRLYVLKGTG
+498 WVRLYALKGTG

-523 GPFDAEQ
+523 GPFEAEQ
-530 SSIVEAGARFSLL
+530 SSILEAGARFSLL
-543 DDAIRLNVATYEMI
+543 NDAIRLNVATYEMV

-578 IALGEVKSKGVEVDL
+578 IALGEVKSKGVELDL

-636 IGLWSRYELDSINS
+636 VGIWSRYELDGINS

-659 SDQLS
+659 SEQLS
-664 IDGQH
+664 IDGQQ

-677 MSWQTRWQQWLFQAN
+677 MSWQTRWQQWMFQAN

>member
-9 LLAIA
+9 LLTIA
-14 VLTALNSIPASA
+14 VLTALNSIPAYA
-26 QLSDQKQ
+26 QQSDQ
-33 SDKEYSEQQSS
+33 EHS
-44 DKQQADKELEV
+44 DKQQADKDLEV

-82 LIPQNIQVLPEAL
+82 LVPQSIQVLPEAL

-191 ELGLGNDDY
+191 ELGLGNDEY

-210 LTEQQAYRFGYYRD
+210 VTEQQAYRFGYYRD

-321 RHYDNTELQNYHEP
+321 RHYENTELQNYHEP

-380 HQLLLGADTMTQDSY
+380 HQLLIGADTMTQDSY
-395 FLGRNVAPTE
+395 FLGRNVAPIE

-464 VRWDSFEDKNNM
+464 VRWDSFEDKNNV

-498 WVRLYVLKGTG
+498 WVRLYAVKGTG

-523 GPFDAEQ
+523 GPFEAEQ

-543 DDAIRLNVATYEMI
+543 DDAVRLNVATYEMI

-570 GGDGRDDQ
+570 GGDGRDDL

-593 LGDLTDSWVLNLN
+593 LGDLTDSWVLNVN

-636 IGLWSRYELDSINS
+636 IGVWSRYELDSINS

-677 MSWQTRWQQWLFQAN
+677 MSWQTRWQQWMFQAN

>member
-14 VLTALNSIPASA
+14 VLTALNSIPAYA
-26 QLSDQKQ
+26 QQSDQ
-33 SDKEYSEQQSS
+33 
-44 DKQQADKELEV
+44 QQADKELEV

-82 LIPQNIQVLPEAL
+82 LVPQNIQVLPEAL

-182 PQRTAKNQL
+182 PQRIAKNQL

-210 LTEQQAYRFGYYRD
+210 LNEQQAYRFGYYRD

-244 LIDLTDSTSLTL
+244 LIDITDSTSLTL
-256 QYNTVTQDYQGAR
+256 QYNTLTQDYQGAR

-335 FCSYDT
+335 FCSFDT

-380 HQLLLGADTMTQDSY
+380 HQLLIGADTMTQDSY
-395 FLGRNVAPTE
+395 FLGRNVAPIE

-455 TASWNLLLG
+455 TSSWNLLLG

-476 ASSKVDGSDSSWR
+476 ASSKVDGNDSSWR

-498 WVRLYVLKGTG
+498 WVRLYALKGTG

-523 GPFDAEQ
+523 GPFEAEQ
-530 SSIVEAGARFSLL
+530 SSIIEAGARFSLL

-578 IALGEVKSKGVEVDL
+578 IALGEVKSKGVELDL

-636 IGLWSRYELDSINS
+636 VGIWSRYELDSINS

>member
-1 MLSLRSPS
+1 MLSLPSPS

-14 VLTALNSIPASA
+14 VIAALNSIPAYA
-26 QLSDQKQ
+26 QQSDQ
-33 SDKEYSEQQSS
+33 EHS
-44 DKQQADKELEV
+44 DKQQADKDLEV

-102 QVTDL
+102 QITDL

-191 ELGLGNDDY
+191 ELGLGNDEY
-200 WQGSLELSGP
+200 WQSSLELSGP
-210 LTEQQAYRFGYYRD
+210 LTDQQAYRFGYYRD

-244 LIDLTDSTSLTL
+244 LIDITDSTSLTL

-274 TDDQGNFLGD
+274 ADDQGNFLGD

-335 FCSYDT
+335 FCSFDT

-362 ADSVT
+362 ADSLT
-367 WNNIVEFSTAGLN
+367 WNNIVEFNTAGLN

-395 FLGRNVAPTE
+395 FLGRNVAPIE

-593 LGDLTDSWVLNLN
+593 LGDLT
-606 YAYND
+606 
-611 TRIVESTSAITN
+611 
-623 AVGDKFA
+623 
-630 NAPQHQ
+630 
-636 IGLWSRYELDSINS
+636 
-650 AIAAGMDYV
+650 
-659 SDQLS
+659 
-664 IDGQH
+664 
-669 VKSYTVFD
+669 
-677 MSWQTRWQQWLFQAN
+677 
-692 VKNLFDKT
+692 
-700 YATAG
+700 
-705 FIERTGHFPGEPRRL
+705 
-720 IVTASY
+720 
-726 QF
+726 

>member
-9 LLAIA
+9 LLTIA
-14 VLTALNSIPASA
+14 VLTALNSVPASA
-26 QLSDQKQ
+26 QQSDQQ
-33 SDKEYSEQQSS
+33 PSNQL
-44 DKQQADKELEV
+44 QADKDLEV

-191 ELGLGNDDY
+191 ELGLGNDEY

-294 FQSLEADVWQVRA
+294 FQSLEADVWQIRA

-335 FCSYDT
+335 FCSFDT

-395 FLGRNVAPTE
+395 FLGRNVAPIE

-441 AVRQGFYLQDQLDL
+441 AVRQGFYLQDQVDL

-498 WVRLYVLKGTG
+498 WVRLYALKGTG

-523 GPFDAEQ
+523 GPFETEQ

-636 IGLWSRYELDSINS
+636 IGVWSRYELDSINS

-726 QF
+726 KF